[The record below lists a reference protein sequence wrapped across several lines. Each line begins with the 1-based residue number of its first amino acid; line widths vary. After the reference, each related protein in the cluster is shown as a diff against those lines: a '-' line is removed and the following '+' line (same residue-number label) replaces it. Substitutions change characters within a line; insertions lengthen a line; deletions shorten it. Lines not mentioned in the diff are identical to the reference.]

1 MTPEH
6 PFLIRRAVP
15 ADRPALGRLGGMLLR
30 AHYDFDHDRFM
41 APGANPERGYA
52 SFLTSQLDEPDVC
65 VFVAES
71 RDGSA
76 GTDPGT
82 GSAKG
87 AVIGYVY
94 AGLEPRSW
102 KELREA
108 AGFIHDVAVT
118 ADARRQGAASAL
130 MDAAMQWL
138 KEQGAPRVV
147 LWSAAKNENAQRLFE
162 RLGFRRTMVEMT
174 KEL

>member
-1 MTPEH
+1 MNPES
-6 PFLIRRAVP
+6 PFIVRPAVP

-30 AHYDFDHDRFM
+30 VHYDFDRDRFM

-52 SFLTSQLDEPDVC
+52 AFLTGQLEERDVC
-65 VFVAES
+65 VFVAEK
-71 RDGSA
+71 RDSGE
-76 GTDPGT
+76 
-82 GSAKG
+82 
-87 AVIGYVY
+87 VVGYVY
-94 AGLEPRSW
+94 AGLEPQSW
-102 KELREA
+102 KELRDA

-118 ADARRQGAASAL
+118 AEARRLGAASAL
-130 MDAAMQWL
+130 MNAAMEWL
-138 KEQGAPRVV
+138 KAHGAPRVV